1 MDRAVAMIRDLTESV
16 EVGRIYKGKVVRIMP
31 FGAFVEILPRQ
42 DGLVHISQLADQRVG
57 KVEDVVNIGDE
68 IMVKVTEIDDRGRVN
83 LSRKQAILEL
93 AGGADQGGNGAQTGD
108 RPPGA

>member
-1 MDRAVAMIRDLTESV
+1 
-16 EVGRIYKGKVVRIMP
+16 
-31 FGAFVEILPRQ
+31 
-42 DGLVHISQLADQRVG
+42 VG

-93 AGGADQGGNGAQTGD
+93 AGRADQGGNGAQTGD